1 MRAVRK
7 MPSGIMIR
15 EKLVSGLIKTRAS
28 TCSPKQAIRK
38 LKLPYNEFRRPM
50 PNKAL
55 QLTFDPSPKPAL
67 RAELGAASNA
77 AELSC

>member
-1 MRAVRK
+1 MGKRNEVEYVRFNKGCLKRKPTASQSMSNRAFKNLR
-7 MPSGIMIR
+7 IR
-15 EKLVSGLIKTRAS
+15 
-28 TCSPKQAIRK
+28 QW
-38 LKLPYNEFRRPM
+38 

-67 RAELGAASNA
+67 RAELVAASNA